1 MSRQGAWGRKAFT
14 LVELLVVIAIIG
26 ILIALLLP
34 AVQAAREAA
43 RRMSCTNNMKQIG
56 IAMHNYH
63 DTYKK
68 FPQGGLAG
76 KDNTDT
82 SMTGTEYYITAY
94 AAILPFLEG
103 QNILSLYDF
112 QQPWYKQSPEL
123 AKSVIPGYVCP
134 SGSMDNPFDDA
145 EFAAAGYPI
154 GGTASAV
161 SYLLCKGSHRIWC
174 RKGAVSRT
182 VAGVFDLEAGSS
194 FRDITDGTSNTMM
207 IGEGPMGSNWQVCQ
221 GQGCGA
227 SSASTNAFGDT
238 SISMIS
244 WLVPHPNAGYIGMT
258 PHVSIFGSTLDP
270 MNKEYV
276 TESFANGD
284 DFGNCTT
291 AKDDDAATNFGS
303 NHPGGA
309 NFLFSDG
316 SVHFLSETI
325 DMDNYRALSTKG
337 AGEVASIP

>member
-1 MSRQGAWGRKAFT
+1 MSKQGTWGRKAFT

-63 DTYKK
+63 DTYKT

-76 KDNTDT
+76 ENNTDST
-82 SMTGTEYYITAY
+82 MDGTQYYITAY

-103 QNILSLYDF
+103 QNVLSLYDF
-112 QQPWYKQSPEL
+112 QDPWYNQSTEL
-123 AKSVIPGYVCP
+123 AQSVIAGYVCP
-134 SGSMDNPFDDA
+134 SASMDNPFYDA
-145 EFAAAGYPI
+145 EFAAAGYNI
-154 GGTASAV
+154 GGTASAL
-161 SYLLCKGSHRIWC
+161 SYLLCKGSHCIWC
-174 RKGAVSRT
+174 RNGAVSNS

-194 FRDITDGTSNTMM
+194 FNEITDGTSNTMM
-207 IGEGPMGSNWQVCQ
+207 IGEGPMGTNWQVCT
-221 GQGCGA
+221 GQGCDSSTA
-227 SSASTNAFGDT
+227 SVNAFGDT
-238 SISMIS
+238 SVSMIS
-244 WLVPHPNAGYIGMT
+244 WLVPHPNAAYIGMT
-258 PHVSIFGSTLDP
+258 SHVSIFGSTLDP

-276 TESFANGD
+276 TESFANGGT
-284 DFGNCTT
+284 FSNCTT
-291 AKDDDAATNFGS
+291 ANSDDAATNFGS

-325 DMDNYRALSTKG
+325 DMDDYWALSTKG
-337 AGEVASIP
+337 GGEVASIP